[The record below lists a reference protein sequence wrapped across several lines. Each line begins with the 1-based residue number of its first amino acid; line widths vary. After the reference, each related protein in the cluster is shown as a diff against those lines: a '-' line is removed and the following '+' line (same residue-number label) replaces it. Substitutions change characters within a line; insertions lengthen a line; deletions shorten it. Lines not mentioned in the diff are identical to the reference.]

1 MSKKRLIRA
10 YKGETRKYEIACILS
25 QTLSQ
30 DAAKNKMEE
39 LKAIATSLG
48 ASVENVALS
57 NLKSF
62 AYAINST
69 NNKKGYYGC
78 LYLNI
83 KGEDLAELIRKFSI
97 QDDVLRTLALL
108 ADPTKQSH
116 GVFAPNYEDE
126 TYKAR
131 KKVIAYDDPN
141 TLIKFLGER
150 GKIEPRK
157 QSLGRNVP
165 AGLALRQRLVS
176 KAIKRSRFLSLLPY
190 IEE

>member
-1 MSKKRLIRA
+1 MSRKRLIRA
-10 YKGETRKYEIACILS
+10 YKGEERKYEIACILS

-30 DAAKNKMEE
+30 EAAKSKVEE
-39 LKAIATSLG
+39 LKSIAVALG
-48 ASVENVALS
+48 AKIENIAIT

-62 AYAINST
+62 SYAIETT
-69 NNKKGYYGC
+69 NNKKGYYAC
-78 LYLNI
+78 LYLFMKPENVS
-83 KGEDLAELIRKFSI
+83 EMLRKFSI

-108 ADPTKQSH
+108 ADPAKQSH
-116 GVFAPNYEDE
+116 GVFAANYEDE
-126 TYKAR
+126 SYKP
-131 KKVIAYDDPN
+131 KKKIISYDDPN

-150 GKIEPRK
+150 GRIEPRK

-165 AGLALRQRLVS
+165 AGLALRQRVIS

>member
-1 MSKKRLIRA
+1 MSRKRLIRA
-10 YKGETRKYEIACILS
+10 YKGAERKYEIACILS
-25 QTLSQ
+25 QSLTQ
-30 DAAKNKMEE
+30 EAAKAKMEE
-39 LKAIATSLG
+39 LKALAATLG
-48 ASVENVALS
+48 ATVENMAVT

-62 AYAINST
+62 AYPINST

-78 LYLNI
+78 MYITTKPENV
-83 KGEDLAELIRKFSI
+83 AELVRKASLL
-97 QDDVLRTLALL
+97 DDVLRILSLL
-108 ADPTKQSH
+108 ADPTKQHH
-116 GVFAPNYEDE
+116 GVFATNYEDDS
-126 TYKAR
+126 YKPR
-131 KKVIAYDDPN
+131 KRILSYDDPN

-165 AGLALRQRLVS
+165 AGLALRQRVVS